1 MKLEDNKNNDIKIG
15 TILQKTRR
23 SLGLTQEQVA
33 EELNLAS
40 RYISDIE
47 RNKVKG
53 SIDTLIGL
61 CNVYNVT
68 PTFILRDYITN
79 KKEIPIPAELIGFTK
94 LNSHDKKIITDLI
107 KIMNTK
113 DD

>member
-1 MKLEDNKNNDIKIG
+1 MNLDKDKKIDIKIG
-15 TILQKTRR
+15 TTLQKVRK

-33 EELNLAS
+33 EQLDLAS

-61 CNVYNVT
+61 CNIYNIT
-68 PTFILRDYITN
+68 PTFVLKGYLINYTE
-79 KKEIPIPAELIGFTK
+79 KSVEPTLIGYDK
-94 LNSHDKKIITDLI
+94 LSDHDKKIIAELI
-107 KIMNTK
+107 KIMNSK
-113 DD
+113 K

>member
-1 MKLEDNKNNDIKIG
+1 MDLKNKKNIDIKIG
-15 TILQKTRR
+15 TVFQKVRK

-33 EELNLAS
+33 EEINLAS

-68 PTFILRDYITN
+68 PTFILKDYITAT
-79 KKEIPIPAELIGFTK
+79 EEQTIPAELIGF
-94 LNSHDKKIITDLI
+94 LELSSHDKKIIADLI
-107 KIMNTK
+107 KIMNSK
-113 DD
+113 E